1 MEKNYNESPHA
12 KEKKNQLKTCINFR
26 FIYATI
32 HIFKKQYKE
41 FNSILLIQHTKH
53 NEVLYIER

>member
-12 KEKKNQLKTCINFR
+12 KEKKQLKTCINLS

-32 HIFKKQYKE
+32 HIFKKT
-41 FNSILLIQHTKH
+41 I
-53 NEVLYIER
+53 

>member
-12 KEKKNQLKTCINFR
+12 KGKKIQPKTCINLR

-32 HIFKKQYKE
+32 HIFKKT
-41 FNSILLIQHTKH
+41 I
-53 NEVLYIER
+53 